1 MTEAGGKGGHRSGGS
16 SGESG
21 LNFPYQQYL
30 EKRDGQPYL
39 PLKWRIAWLRAD
51 HPQAKIKTHLASHE
65 NNVAVFTAMVELPE
79 GGAATGW
86 GAKSR
91 QETQVGP
98 FDSEGLDY
106 LIAAENQALSRALA
120 ALGYGTEYALDFDPP
135 AENQAIPLP
144 EGAHF
149 TEAPE
154 EEEPGI
160 EVPMDEPAPT
170 PIRRPAPPTQ
180 AAPPPPAP
188 LDEPE
193 EEEED
198 DEEDED
204 EVEFPGRPLPVTPP
218 KGEVRPLF
226 GNRPTPVQSQ
236 VRETPERPNTERR
249 PVRLPDR
256 QPVDEPPEFGA
267 GVNRNA
273 PSEPVVKAAPTPG
286 NAVVDERLKNV
297 RDEALRVKIKMVY
310 QLARERFKYDEDRV
324 DTRSR
329 QLYKKPTFE
338 LDADQAD
345 DYYERIST
353 APQPKQR

>member
-1 MTEAGGKGGHRSGGS
+1 MTEAGGKGGHRSGS
-16 SGESG
+16 SNGEG
-21 LNFPYQQYL
+21 GVNFPYQQYL
-30 EKRDGQPYL
+30 EQRDGQPYL
-39 PLKWRIAWLRAD
+39 PLKWRMAWLRAD
-51 HPQAKIKTHLASHE
+51 HPQAKIKTKLASHE
-65 NNVAVFTAMVELPE
+65 GNVAVFMARVELPE
-79 GGAATGW
+79 GGVATGW

-91 QETQVGP
+91 QETLPGP

-149 TEAPE
+149 TEAPD

-160 EVPMDEPAPT
+160 EVPLDEPAPT
-170 PIRRPAPPTQ
+170 PIRRPAAPPTQ
-180 AAPPPPAP
+180 AALPPTPSAE
-188 LDEPE
+188 EPD

-198 DEEDED
+198 EEDEE
-204 EVEFPGRPLPVTPP
+204 EVDFPGRPLPVTPP

-226 GNRPTPVQSQ
+226 GNRPTPVTSQ
-236 VRETPERPNTERR
+236 VRETPEKR

-256 QPVDEPPEFGA
+256 QPVEEPPEFGA
-267 GVNRNA
+267 GASSGASRNV

-286 NAVVDERLKNV
+286 NPAVDERLKNV
-297 RDEALRVKIKMVY
+297 RDDALRVKIKRVY
-310 QLARERFKYDEDRV
+310 QIARERFKYDEDRV

-329 QLYKKPTFE
+329 QIYKKPTFE
-338 LDADQAD
+338 LDAEQAD
-345 DYYERIST
+345 DYYERIVS